1 MNIETVKSFQQK
13 GAVSQVTGIG
23 LPNGD
28 LVLVM
33 MVNGMEVT
41 LTHMNEFEK
50 VFRSPKY
57 ILSYLKEHGFK
68 ECEFNLT
75 NWGIDKIFDPH
86 KQAVLLK
93 KKALNRKDNH
103 V

>member
-1 MNIETVKSFQQK
+1 VNIETVKSFQRK
-13 GAVSQVTGIG
+13 GAVSKVTGIG
-23 LPNGD
+23 LLNGD
-28 LVLVM
+28 MVLVM

-57 ILSYLKEHGFK
+57 ILAFLKEHGFK
-68 ECEFNLT
+68 ECEFDLT

-93 KKALNRKDNH
+93 KKAQKRKGNH
-103 V
+103 A